1 MKPEKIL
8 YAMNDIDSEFLNEA
22 REKAPPRRHSR
33 KFVALLAAVIAVTA
47 MTVTAFASEDLQSWF
62 EKYFSQKVAFYQA
75 EQESVSA
82 ELSQKQIDYIHKNEQ
97 IIAETQEANGW
108 TVELK
113 SAIGSGQVSYIILSV
128 TAPDNIA
135 LTDWESLSGFDL
147 SNSAGIGFAWSAI
160 MTEDSDGLNNTCDV
174 LIVAEP
180 DAPIEVGHWII
191 RISSLVGEIYDE
203 EYERELLRTKY
214 AGKTDITSYTY
225 EEWTKIL
232 QTSLLTEGSW
242 DFTVEIPD
250 SGLDQIELVAEP
262 IESRVLVERFRLPG
276 NLYNSLPIT
285 VTSFLLRPLDA
296 SLSYELSRQD
306 SKIEWPVTFMGNHAT
321 VVMKDG
327 TKIALHGSPASCT
340 GKLKLLSAS
349 PIVLSE
355 VDHVLLSDGTKLTVP

>member
-8 YAMNDIDSEFLNEA
+8 YAMNDIDNEFLNEA
-22 REKAPPRRHSR
+22 RETAPRRHSR

-47 MTVTAFASEDLQSWF
+47 MTLTAFAADDLQSWF
-62 EKYFSQKVAFYQA
+62 EKYFSQKAAAYQA
-75 EQESVSA
+75 EQEAVNG
-82 ELSQKQIDYIHKNEQ
+82 ELSQKQLDYIHKNEQ
-97 IIAETQEANGW
+97 VIAETHEANGW

-113 SAIGSGQVSYIILSV
+113 SAIGSGQVNYIILSV
-128 TAPDNIA
+128 TAPENIV

-160 MTEDSDGLNNTCDV
+160 MMEDSDRLDNTCDV
-174 LIVAEP
+174 LVVTEP
-180 DAPIEVGHWII
+180 DKPIDAGQWII
-191 RISSLVGEIYDE
+191 RINSLFGEIYDE

-214 AGKTDITSYTY
+214 AGKTDITSYTH
-225 EEWTKIL
+225 EEWSKIFR
-232 QTSLLTEGSW
+232 TTLLTEGSW

-250 SGLDQIELVAEP
+250 SGLEQIELVAEP
-262 IESRVLVERFRLPG
+262 IESRVLVETFSLPG
-276 NLYNSLPIT
+276 RLYNSHPIT

-327 TKIALHGSPASCT
+327 TKIALHGSAASYT
-340 GKLKLLSAS
+340 GKLKLLSDS